1 MSGRVTNA
9 QLEAVVE
16 RINRITKSPLESYT
30 VDSAGKYTAN
40 IGNFHLDYAY
50 GGVAL
55 HRMQSIGGGI
65 TDVLSIGHPSKR
77 ECLNAMFAFIRG
89 LEHEHKID

>member
-1 MSGRVTNA
+1 MSKQVTKA

-16 RINRITKSPLESYT
+16 RINRMTNSPLTSYTKSK
-30 VDSAGKYTAN
+30 DGKYKAN
-40 IGNFHLDYAY
+40 IGNYHLSWAY

-55 HRMQSIGGGI
+55 HRMCSDGGGVS
-65 TDVLSIGHPSKR
+65 DVLSIGHAPKR

-89 LEHEHKID
+89 LEAAGE